1 MAIPPKP
8 APTPAKKPLSTAA
21 TSAAATAGKA
31 AEAPA
36 DTPKKKGRRKLLPV
50 AIAMLVAG
58 GGGGGWFYLQHKN
71 AEAKTNPAPEK
82 KKLPAFLAIDQF
94 TVNLAGGGGDRFLQ
108 VAFALE
114 VADPKAAEELKAQMP
129 VVRGRLLLLLSSKT
143 AEELASIAGKQKLM
157 GEILAEA
164 RAPLSASELPGKGV
178 DNVHFSSFVIQ

>member
-8 APTPAKKPLSTAA
+8 APTPAKKPS
-21 TSAAATAGKA
+21 SAAAAGPATPAGKA

-36 DTPKKKGRRKLLPV
+36 AVPKKKGRRKLVP
-50 AIAMLVAG
+50 IALALLVAG

-71 AEAKTNPAPEK
+71 AEAKANPAPEK

-114 VADPKAAEELKAQMP
+114 VADPKVADELKAQMP

-143 AEELASIAGKQKLM
+143 AEELASVAGKQKLM

-164 RAPLSASELPGKGV
+164 RAPLAAGELPGKGV

>member
-1 MAIPPKP
+1 MATPPKTTP
-8 APTPAKKPLSTAA
+8 PAKKPLPTAA
-21 TSAAATAGKA
+21 TSAATTAGKA
-31 AEAPA
+31 ADAPA
-36 DTPKKKGRRKLLPV
+36 DAPKKKGRRKLMPV
-50 AIAMLVAG
+50 AIAMLIAG

-71 AEAKTNPAPEK
+71 AEAKTAPAPEK

-114 VADPKAAEELKAQMP
+114 VADPKVAEELKAQMP

-143 AEELASIAGKQKLM
+143 AEDLASVPGKQKLM

-164 RAPLSASELPGKGV
+164 RAPLAGSELPGKGV
-178 DNVHFSSFVIQ
+178 ENVHFSSFVIQ

>member
-1 MAIPPKP
+1 MATPPKP
-8 APTPAKKPLSTAA
+8 TSPAKKPSSPAAASTAA
-21 TSAAATAGKA
+21 SAK

-36 DTPKKKGRRKLLPV
+36 DAPKKAGRRKLVP
-50 AIAMLVAG
+50 IALALLVAG
-58 GGGGGWFYLQHKN
+58 GGGGWFYMQHKN
-71 AEAKTNPAPEK
+71 AEAKTAPAPEK
-82 KKLPAFLAIDQF
+82 KKVPAFLAIDQF

-114 VADPKAAEELKAQMP
+114 VADPKVAEELKAQMP

-143 AEELASIAGKQKLM
+143 AEELVSVAGKQKLM

-164 RAPLSASELPGKGV
+164 RAPLSGSELPGKGV